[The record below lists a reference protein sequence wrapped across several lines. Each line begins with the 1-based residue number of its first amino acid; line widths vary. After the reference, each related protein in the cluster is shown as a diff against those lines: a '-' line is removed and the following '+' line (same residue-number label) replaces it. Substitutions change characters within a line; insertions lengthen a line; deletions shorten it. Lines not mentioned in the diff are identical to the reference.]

1 MKPRSFIEYLK
12 RLWPRLVQAK
22 INTVRAGQ
30 HRRGRSWVPVYRQRA
45 SADAIQR
52 VTLYRYQ

>member
-12 RLWPRLVQAK
+12 RLWP
-22 INTVRAGQ
+22 
-30 HRRGRSWVPVYRQRA
+30 YRQRA

-52 VTLYRYQ
+52 VMLYRYQ